1 MLKDDEIAALTEA
14 METIERARVA
24 VQAVLTMFDP
34 GPPAT
39 SKEEI
44 AGEIAAEVVR
54 ATRQGHPAGCLLH
67 FRAVE
72 REIAVMGSALAYE
85 ALRRVTEAKKRDGGW

>member
-1 MLKDDEIAALTEA
+1 MLKDDEIAALTDA

-24 VQAVLTMFDP
+24 VRDVLKMFDP
-34 GPPAT
+34 SPPAT
-39 SKEEI
+39 PKEEI
-44 AGEIAAEVVR
+44 AEEIAAEVVR
-54 ATRQGHPAGCLLH
+54 ATRRGHPAGCLPH

-85 ALRRVTEAKKRDGGW
+85 ALRRVTEAKKRNG